1 MDRQKQI
8 YKVTLAG
15 GAVNVI
21 LLVFKFVAG
30 ILGHSA
36 AMIADAIHSL
46 SDFITDLIVLV
57 FVYIRWQRST
67 GSLHLT
73 CWQTMRLAERRQ
85 SDTIPK

>member
-1 MDRQKQI
+1 MNIGQETADRQKEI

-15 GAVNVI
+15 GAVNVL

-57 FVYIRWQRST
+57 T
-67 GSLHLT
+67 AN
-73 CWQTMRLAERRQ
+73 MRLWLLHSSGLRFL
-85 SDTIPK
+85 